1 MKVVLAKVNE
11 TYFDGEAFSLTAPGV
26 EGEVT
31 ILSHHEAFV
40 TTLKPGVVSIKKTRE
55 DIGQQFEING
65 GVLEVR
71 AEGATIIL

>member
-31 ILSHHEAFV
+31 ILSNHEAFV